1 MNYFN
6 SLRNCYFYGIFSD
19 MNQQFGKKDR
29 LKSKKI
35 IDRLFIEGKNIK
47 SYPLKLVY
55 VPVDNSDENG
65 LKTAVSVPK
74 KLVKTAVQRNR
85 IKRLMREVFRKNK
98 YLVLNQLTS
107 SYAFMFIY
115 ISRDEFT
122 YEQLEKSMIK
132 VLEKFNDKLQD

>member
-1 MNYFN
+1 
-6 SLRNCYFYGIFSD
+6 